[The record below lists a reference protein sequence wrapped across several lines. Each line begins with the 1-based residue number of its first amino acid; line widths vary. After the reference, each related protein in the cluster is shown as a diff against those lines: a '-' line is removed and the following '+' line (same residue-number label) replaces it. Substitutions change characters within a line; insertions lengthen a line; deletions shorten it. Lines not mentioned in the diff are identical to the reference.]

1 MLEPNA
7 HNMKNTFHWIFVV
20 VIIAFTAVS
29 CKKDKYASFE
39 VTLSSDKV
47 VAKKATV
54 RIKEVWLNYAT
65 KKSNSEWMKLEVDTV
80 SYDLARLYNGQVDT
94 LFIPEVK
101 VDNITTLMKFRV
113 VVAADKHSVITPA
126 DDTLEMT
133 LDPTLTDG
141 IKASVNKS
149 LENLKTYTV
158 QLKFQPDTVA
168 MSSSTP
174 VFKSS
179 IALKGFGIKGNI

>member
-1 MLEPNA
+1 
-7 HNMKNTFHWIFVV
+7 
-20 VIIAFTAVS
+20 
-29 CKKDKYASFE
+29 
-39 VTLSSDKV
+39 
-47 VAKKATV
+47 
-54 RIKEVWLNYAT
+54 
-65 KKSNSEWMKLEVDTV
+65 
-80 SYDLARLYNGQVDT
+80 
-94 LFIPEVK
+94 
-101 VDNITTLMKFRV
+101 MKFRV
-113 VVAADKHSVITPA
+113 VVAADKHSVITQA

-133 LDPTLTDG
+133 LDPTLSDG